1 MKEITQSCPLVHKPN
16 FITIQTVSWQ
26 CLSAQN
32 KRTSHRMGE
41 YLIKELTKIHK
52 TPKAQHNK
60 RLKNGPETLTDTSK
74 RMHRWPISQWKHEP
88 GKKKK
93 KKYQYTPCSHEN
105 GQKPRTHWQHQ
116 MLVRMRSNRNS
127 HSLLAGIQSGAAS
140 WEDRL
145 SVQHSFTIQSS
156 N

>member
-93 KKYQYTPCSHEN
+93 KKIPVHPLLPWEWPKAQNTLATPNAGKDAKQQELSFTA
-105 GQKPRTHWQHQ
+105 GG
-116 MLVRMRSNRNS
+116 NS
-127 HSLLAGIQSGAAS
+127 KWCSLLGRQTVCS
-140 WEDRL
+140 
-145 SVQHSFTIQSS
+145 T
-156 N
+156 